1 MKQRQRTAL
10 ERQTAYLAVIASDKT
25 SPEARDAFARLIRL
39 WHPRLMRFAQSRVP
53 DMAEDVVQDAVLTM
67 ARNIGRLRTP
77 ERFGSWAFTIVARR
91 AADGQRAAI
100 RRRNLQDQ
108 IEVDD
113 INSPLSETVID
124 LKRALAALPE
134 TDRRLLTLFHV
145 QGLSLADLSAM
156 LGVPTGTIKSRLHKA
171 RARLRDQLDP
181 PTHLKE

>member
-1 MKQRQRTAL
+1 MKQAQRTAL

-25 SPEARDAFARLIRL
+25 SPEARDSFARLIRL

-100 RRRNLQDQ
+100 RRRNQDQ
-108 IEVDD
+108 VDVD
-113 INSPLSETVID
+113 ESSWMPSETVID

-156 LGVPTGTIKSRLHKA
+156 LNVPTGTIKSRLHTA